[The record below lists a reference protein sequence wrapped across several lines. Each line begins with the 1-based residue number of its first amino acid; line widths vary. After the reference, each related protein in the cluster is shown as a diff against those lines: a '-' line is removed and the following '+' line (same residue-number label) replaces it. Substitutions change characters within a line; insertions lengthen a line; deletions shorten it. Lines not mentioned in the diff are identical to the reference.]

1 MARVISTKSQNIYVK
16 DRPFKKIYDREC
28 SEDQKAKE
36 GLIPFPSN
44 IQQLMVRILISYPL
58 YVNMASLISY
68 APYSMDHTVWTILY
82 GPCHMRTLG
91 CRSKGRRRLT
101 SCS

>member
-16 DRPFKKIYDREC
+16 DRPCKKIYDREC

-44 IQQLMVRILISYPL
+44 IQQLMVRNLIFFLL
-58 YVNMASLISY
+58 YDNM
-68 APYSMDHTVWTILY
+68 T
-82 GPCHMRTLG
+82 
-91 CRSKGRRRLT
+91 
-101 SCS
+101 

>member
-1 MARVISTKSQNIYVK
+1 MARVISTKSQHLYVK

-44 IQQLMVRILISYPL
+44 IQQLMVR
-58 YVNMASLISY
+58 
-68 APYSMDHTVWTILY
+68 
-82 GPCHMRTLG
+82 TLMTLF
-91 CRSKGRRRLT
+91 RADSIIFPARW
-101 SCS
+101 